1 MVRESGSRYFPR
13 FLAAFEAMC
22 AALKPRQRKLPYCSV
37 CYLSSAQSIALKA
50 VLHEEVKALVEAART
65 QALVT
70 PKQFGDAT
78 MLPANHIEWTRSCR
92 RPRLRLRSSMSACA
106 C

>member
-1 MVRESGSRYFPR
+1 MAVQHRASERRHRNEDEVGEGDPQHRR
-13 FLAAFEAMC
+13 DGVDLAVEVEG
-22 AALKPRQRKLPYCSV
+22 P
-37 CYLSSAQSIALKA
+37 LSMNDQSLM
-50 VLHEEVKALVEAART
+50 VEAART